1 MDPRA
6 EYMALV
12 LEKLGTPLLAAV
24 HEVGNRQAL
33 TGSAPP
39 TPRDDAEKMATLL
52 GLITKAGID
61 LSARLDLKAD
71 EDTAD
76 GLRLAV
82 TALVSPL
89 VASVYQMTGRMP
101 GEAEIERLQA
111 GFETVLAYADNFGA
125 AADIRDRLQG
135 LDREWAP
142 SDAAQVNL
150 QYFQILVPVISAV
163 LAFPFGQPEKKLLND
178 VTSRLLADSRACRA
192 ELFPEETG
200 TAATK
205 LELSYLRACALL
217 YSQCHY
223 AEMAR
228 LMSMGEKARDVP
240 LSPDSV
246 MRAYEVR
253 LAMLNEM
260 GRSLLFGDEDAA
272 AASGASGGGYAPPQ
286 QQTQQPPQ
294 QPPQT
299 QAQQQAPAIF
309 SPPPAANTAPVQEG
323 VPDIFAAPRQ
333 PSVADNQPSTFQQ
346 PPAYSPP
353 PAAAA
358 SAQPQQKIPPQAP
371 PQTTAAGP
379 LAAESGNSDN
389 PMAFFVKRGES

>member
-33 TGSAPP
+33 MGSQVP

-82 TALVSPL
+82 TSLVSPL
-89 VASVYQMTGRMP
+89 VASVYQMTGKMP
-101 GEAEIERLQA
+101 GESEIERLQA

-142 SDAAQVNL
+142 SDPAQVNL
-150 QYFQILVPVISAV
+150 QYFQILVPVLSAI

-178 VTSRLLADSRACRA
+178 VTSRLLQDAKALRAQ
-192 ELFPEETG
+192 LFPNVTG

-228 LMSMGEKARDVP
+228 LMSMGDKARDIP

-246 MRAYEVR
+246 IRAYEAR
-253 LAMLNEM
+253 IAMLDAL
-260 GRSLLFGDEDAA
+260 GQSLIFGDDEAA
-272 AASGASGGGYAPPQ
+272 GAGSASGGGYAPPPASNMSVN
-286 QQTQQPPQ
+286 TPP
-294 QPPQT
+294 P
-299 QAQQQAPAIF
+299 IF
-309 SPPPAANTAPVQEG
+309 NAPPAAPPANNGG
-323 VPDIFAAPRQ
+323 VPDIFGSAPVQTSGGGIETPAIFGGAPSVPPSNVPDNNVQSPSQLSAQRPAEAPAAP
-333 PSVADNQPSTFQQ
+333 PAGNPADPMSFF
-346 PPAYSPP
+346 
-353 PAAAA
+353 
-358 SAQPQQKIPPQAP
+358 
-371 PQTTAAGP
+371 
-379 LAAESGNSDN
+379 GN
-389 PMAFFVKRGES
+389 RGES